1 MGLTDFQED
10 LFDFLNRFNTTDDYE
25 DKAEV
30 AFIELNK
37 VKQGKFHAYFY
48 PDQKYLNLKLSIL

>member
-37 VKQGKFHAYFY
+37 VKQGNIHAYFY